1 MYEGTRMLSYFLSC
15 FTKTFVH
22 NILEEVFSS
31 KTAVWFSPDGT
42 KLAYVQ
48 FNDTEVQLMHLQIYG
63 PPGSIQFQYVHL
75 VPMHYPKVCV
85 GFENGKRKINEIIS
99 RRLAREIQQ

>member
-1 MYEGTRMLSYFLSC
+1 M
-15 FTKTFVH
+15 
-22 NILEEVFSS
+22 FSS
-31 KTAVWFSPDGT
+31 KNALWFSPDGT

-75 VPMHYPKVCV
+75 VPMHYPKVCAKSELSV
-85 GFENGKRKINEIIS
+85 LDLIKLKI
-99 RRLAREIQQ
+99 RFRLTPKIQQ